1 MKKFLF
7 FSLLFFSSHSGF
19 SQVYIPMPVDSAI
32 WRYRIYNPDYVTQ
45 VFDMILFVNGTDTFA
60 NSRTYHKIFSR
71 ARIYTVPIDSIPP
84 VVSVIATYGDT
95 YYGAMRDS
103 GQKVFLLSG
112 TGEQLMFDFN
122 AVVGDS
128 IPAFYGKNKVIAIDS
143 ILLAGTY
150 HRRFLTNDSTYYVIE
165 GIGSNRGLIP
175 TLNDGGGT
183 VQFFCYTDTPVVY
196 TQDSTVACTYV
207 YPVWYESVPQIV
219 SNGQPLI
226 DISPVPAYDVLHITT
241 SAGVSLQVVIYN
253 SIGQVVWCGT
263 MLNKLEIPV
272 YSWSKG
278 IYYMQCKVP
287 GSGIVMKKL
296 LVE

>member
-1 MKKFLF
+1 MKKILF
-7 FSLLFFSSHSGF
+7 FTILFFSSHIGF
-19 SQVYIPMPVDSAI
+19 SQVYVPMPVDSAV

-45 VFDMILFVNGTDTFA
+45 VFDMILFVKGTDTFA
-60 NSRTYHKIFSR
+60 NGKNYHKIFSR

-103 GQKVFLLSG
+103 GKQVFQLSG

-128 IPAFYGKNKVIAIDS
+128 IPAFYGKDKVVAIDS
-143 ILLAGTY
+143 ILLSGTY
-150 HRRFLTNDSTYYVIE
+150 HRRFRTNDSTYYVIE
-165 GIGSNRGLIP
+165 GVGSNRGLIP

-196 TQDSTVACTYV
+196 APDSSIACTYV
-207 YPVWYESVPQIV
+207 YPVSYESVPPVV
-219 SNGQPLI
+219 SNQLQI
-226 DISPVPAYDVLHITT
+226 DVSPIPAYDVLHITT
-241 SAGVSLQVVIYN
+241 SASGPLQVEVYN
-253 SIGQVVWCGT
+253 SIWQVVWIGNV
-263 MLNKLEIPV
+263 LHKQDIPV
-272 YSWSKG
+272 ISWGKG
-278 IYYMQCKVP
+278 IYYIQCKVP
-287 GSGIVMKKL
+287 GSEIVMKKL

>member
-7 FSLLFFSSHSGF
+7 FTLLLFSLHIGF
-19 SQVYIPMPVDSAI
+19 SQVYIPMPADSAI

-60 NSRTYHKIFSR
+60 NGKTYHKIFSR
-71 ARIYTVPIDSIPP
+71 SRIYTVPIDSIPP

-112 TGEQLMFDFN
+112 SGEQLMFDFN
-122 AVVGDS
+122 VAAGDS
-128 IPAFYGKNKVIAIDS
+128 IPAFYGKDKVVTIDS
-143 ILLAGTY
+143 ILLAGNY

-165 GIGSNRGLIP
+165 GVGSNRGLIP
-175 TLNDGGGT
+175 TLNDRGGT

-196 TQDSTVACTYV
+196 TPDSTIACTYV
-207 YPVWYESVPQIV
+207 YPVWYESVPVIV
-219 SNGQPLI
+219 SNEKLII

-241 SAGVSLQVVIYN
+241 SANEPLLVVIYN
-253 SIGQVVWCGT
+253 SVGQVVWSGNV
-263 MLNKLEIPV
+263 LHKLDIPV
-272 YSWSKG
+272 LSWSKG
-278 IYYMQCKVP
+278 IYYIQSKVP
-287 GSGIVMKKL
+287 GSEIAMKKL